1 MSRFIRQ
8 SDNMLTRY
16 SHACGYLDS
25 ATACGDRMAVTLGID
40 GACYHVKGRPYNGME
55 SEWQCFE
62 LDQRSDA
69 VSAFRRMI
77 RARNA
82 KRNPNYAY
90 TP

>member
-1 MSRFIRQ
+1 MSRFIRE

-16 SHACGYLDS
+16 AHACGYLDS

-40 GACYHVKGRPYNGME
+40 GACYHVKGRPYNGAE

-62 LDQRSDA
+62 LTDRRAA
-69 VSAFRRMI
+69 VGAFFRMI
-77 RARNA
+77 RVRGAT
-82 KRNPNYAY
+82 RNPNTVY